1 MEVMSLFDVRTL
13 GRMSNQL
20 GLHRPRTFLL
30 NKFFKWDGM
39 IYGKDVT
46 VDIQTDTLAI
56 SKYIN
61 PIAEASTVE
70 RPGFKTKTF
79 QLPYFKEKMVTTIAN
94 IFTRMPGQPIFAEP
108 FSAAQIAGKLM
119 SQDMITLKNR
129 LDRRS
134 EQMAGELLVT
144 SKIVIK
150 GKGVDAEI
158 DCERDSDHSVELT
171 GTEKWDTTTADVVGD
186 LMAMRDLV
194 VNGSGLSPNICVM
207 GTAAFL
213 SALQHESF
221 LKLLDN
227 LRVVIG
233 NIKSPEQVEL
243 GANRYGD
250 ALGMEIWVY
259 NQSYIDPADGLTKA
273 IFPTDGVL
281 VGATVD
287 VPLQDN
293 RVYYGQIQDLDCS
306 DLTLPVFNKL
316 DKIADPSSIALIQ
329 QCSRAPILIQPNST
343 AFYDV
348 Q

>member
-1 MEVMSLFDVRTL
+1 MDVMKLFDVRTL

-20 GLHRPRTFLL
+20 GLFRPRTFLI
-30 NKFFKWDGM
+30 NKFFKLDGVV
-39 IYGKDVT
+39 YGKDIT

-56 SKYIN
+56 SEYIN
-61 PIAEASTVE
+61 PTSEAGTVK
-70 RPGFKTKTF
+70 RPGYKTKTF
-79 QLPYFKEKMVTTIAN
+79 QMPYFKEKMNTTIADV
-94 IFTRMPGQPIFAEP
+94 FTRMAGQNVFTEP
-108 FSAAQIAGKLM
+108 YTAGQVAGRLM

-129 LDRRS
+129 LDRRL
-134 EQMAGELLVT
+134 EQMAGEALKT
-144 SKIVIK
+144 GKIVIK
-150 GKGVDAEI
+150 GKGVDAEL
-158 DCERDSDHSVELT
+158 DFERDSDHDIELT

-186 LMAMRDLV
+186 LKAMQDLV
-194 VNGSGLSPNICVM
+194 VDDSGLSPNIVIM
-207 GTAAFL
+207 GTAAFM
-213 SALQHESF
+213 SF
-221 LKLLDN
+221 LKHDSVLKLLDN

-233 NIKSPEQVEL
+233 NIKSPENIEL
-243 GANRYGD
+243 GANRYAD
-250 ALGMEIWVY
+250 MLGMEIWVY
-259 NQSYIDPADGLTKA
+259 NQSYIDPADGLKKA

-293 RVYYGQIQDLDCS
+293 RLMYGMIQDLDCH
-306 DLTLPVFNKL
+306 DLALPVFNKL